1 MSVDHGNLYRLRPAT
16 AEPERQD
23 AWRPQR
29 DPPQLPKRRMWVALT
44 ILGILALVLAAQ
56 LVRYQAFGVI
66 PKVDKLEKEYT
77 VDRFLPRGSITDING
92 SPLSIEYY
100 KYNIIVDPSL
110 ITDPETLGLKLGPF
124 ISKDPVELAQ
134 NIRAN
139 QAYQYLILA
148 EDMGPAVVKSI
159 EQYNEDDKNK
169 DKLPVSI
176 EAMPQRYYP
185 EGNLLCHVLGFVPK
199 NRVGYYGL
207 EGYYDDFLRATSR
220 IPRFRNDLQLTEDN
234 DPTAVTW
241 PESPYLPSYVQRD
254 LVLTIDRMVQ
264 QMIESELA
272 EGIKV
277 HEAEAGMVIIMQPK
291 TGAVLGLASWP
302 DFNPN
307 DYSLASDDSIYLNP
321 TISQHYEP
329 GSVFKLITYA
339 AALEKK
345 VITPETEYLDEDE
358 FVHYELTVKNWD
370 KRGRGKITA
379 KDALAQSLN
388 VTTAKVAID
397 VGSKDF
403 YKAVTRFGFGQ
414 LTDVELEGEV
424 PGIVKSPGKNGWYP
438 ADLAAN
444 SFGQGISVTPMQM
457 ANAVAAIAADGVLY
471 QPHVVHQVI
480 DGEKLRTIEPKP
492 IQRAIASET
501 AKTLTEMMVYTVENT
516 PKAKISGYA
525 VAGKSGTAEIPDT
538 VADKSDTAEIP
549 DADATGYTQEHTIA
563 TFVGF
568 FPVDDPQFVILVRL
582 DRPKT
587 SRWATNT
594 AAPVFNSIANKLID
608 LYAIP
613 PDIIRLGMQTD
624 EDQQ

>member
-1 MSVDHGNLYRLRPAT
+1 MSVDHGNLYRLRPTT
-16 AEPERQD
+16 AETENQNG
-23 AWRPQR
+23 WRPPR
-29 DPPQLPKRRMWVALT
+29 DAPKLPKGRIWVTLAL
-44 ILGILALVLAAQ
+44 LGILALVLVAQ

-66 PKVDKLEKEYT
+66 PKVDKIEKETT

-92 SPLSIEYY
+92 SPLAIEYY
-100 KYNIIVDPSL
+100 NYNITVDPVN
-110 ITDPETLGLKLGPF
+110 IEEPEKLGLKLGPL
-124 ISKDPVELAQ
+124 ISKDPGELAQ
-134 NIRAN
+134 KIREN
-139 QAYQYLILA
+139 KDKKNRYLILA
-148 EDMGPAVVKSI
+148 ENMGPAVVKGI
-159 EQYNEDDKNK
+159 EEYEESKEED
-169 DKLPVSI
+169 LPVII

-220 IPRFRNDLQLTEDN
+220 NPRLRNTPKPIGGN
-234 DPTAVTW
+234 DHAAIRW
-241 PESPYLPSYVQRD
+241 PESPFLPSYVQRD
-254 LVLTIDRMVQ
+254 LVLTIDRMIQ
-264 QMIESELA
+264 NMIETELA
-272 EGIKV
+272 EGIKEY
-277 HEAEAGMVIIMQPK
+277 EAETGTVIVLQPK

-307 DYSLASDDSIYLNP
+307 DYALVSGDSVYLNP
-321 TISQHYEP
+321 ATSQLYEP

-339 AALEKK
+339 VALDEKI
-345 VITPETEYLDEDE
+345 ITPETEYMDEDK
-358 FVHYELTVKNWD
+358 FVFYEQIVRNWD
-370 KRGRGKITA
+370 KRGRGKVTA
-379 KDALAQSLN
+379 REALSQSLN
-388 VTTAKVAID
+388 VTTAKIAID
-397 VGSKDF
+397 VGSSDF

-414 LTDVELEGEV
+414 LTNVELEGEV
-424 PGIVKSPGKNGWYP
+424 AGIVKSPGKNGWYP

-457 ANAVAAIAADGVLY
+457 ANAVTAIATGGVLY

-492 IQRAIASET
+492 IRRAISVET
-501 AKTLTEMMVYTVENT
+501 AETLTEMMVYTVNNT

-525 VAGKSGTAEIPDT
+525 VAGKSGTAEIPD
-538 VADKSDTAEIP
+538 P
-549 DADATGYTQEHTIA
+549 DAPGYTQEHTIA
-563 TFVGF
+563 SFVGF

-594 AAPVFNSIANKLID
+594 AAPVFRSIAKELIN

-613 PDIIRLGMQTD
+613 PDIIRLGMQTT
-624 EDQQ
+624 EDRQ